1 MLGLGLRSAVKRNV
15 RSALHRLDGWL
26 DDAPEPEVRVPEP
39 APMPEPAPGAAAVTP
54 VLPVEAAPAPVVEV
68 EAPPA
73 VPALDPAAVEAVID
87 DMIRPALQ
95 SDGGDIVLVKV
106 EGVDVYVRLVGAC
119 SSCPSSTVTMK
130 MGIERLLQEEFPQI
144 GQIIQVEGLL

>member
-26 DDAPEPEVRVPEP
+26 DDAPEPEVRVPEA
-39 APMPEPAPGAAAVTP
+39 APMPEPAPVAAAPAP
-54 VLPVEAAPAPVVEV
+54 VLPVEAAPAPVA
-68 EAPPA
+68 APAPA

-87 DMIRPALQ
+87 EMIRPALQ

-144 GQIIQVEGLL
+144 GQIIQVDGLL